1 MDGLRI
7 TRRMMLGAA
16 AAALVGLQSIWKRL
30 LLAWVPHRRES
41 ETAVRPHGTRMLS
54 MKVKT
59 VALDQQGN
67 PVVLLVNESE
77 TRSVPI
83 WIGRPEAQ
91 SIALELQGVRM
102 PRPMTHDLVLQILTR
117 LDVGTV
123 RAVIT
128 DVQAGTFFAEIHL
141 RNNRTDV
148 IVDARP
154 SDAIALALRAGAPI
168 YVTEKVV
175 AEMGTTIPPGKA

>member
-41 ETAVRPHGTRMLS
+41 ETAVWPHGTRMLS

-91 SIALELQGVRM
+91 SIALEPGSA
-102 PRPMTHDLVLQILTR
+102 H
-117 LDVGTV
+117 
-123 RAVIT
+123 
-128 DVQAGTFFAEIHL
+128 
-141 RNNRTDV
+141 
-148 IVDARP
+148 
-154 SDAIALALRAGAPI
+154 AP
-168 YVTEKVV
+168 
-175 AEMGTTIPPGKA
+175 PDDP